1 MSRLKS
7 SGGGASA
14 WADVASSH
22 ASEAIAV
29 TAMGLTRGME
39 IEQPMERRPQGV
51 TRVADP
57 RR

>member
-14 WADVASSH
+14 RADTAISH
-22 ASEAIAV
+22 ASEASAV
-29 TAMGLTRGME
+29 AAMSLMRRTE
-39 IEQPMERRPQGV
+39 IEQPMELRPQGV

-57 RR
+57 RA